1 MLIAK
6 GHFEG
11 QGGHE
16 MRGSFRIEED
26 TDGKIWFT
34 TSDDFFFDGSPAPGF
49 AVSASG
55 DLTAAEAAATDFL
68 RLSGTGS
75 GTGAQ
80 LEVHGAQR
88 AEIPATAGI
97 KIAKAVFL
105 WCYIFPS
112 VLGVGE
118 IEHV

>member
-1 MLIAK
+1 MLIAS
-6 GHFEG
+6 GRFEG
-11 QGGHE
+11 RGGHE
-16 MRGSFRIEED
+16 MRGSFQIEED
-26 TDGKIWFT
+26 ADGMIWFA

-68 RLSGTGS
+68 RLPATGS

-80 LEVHGAQR
+80 LEVHGVQR
-88 AEIPATAGI
+88 AQIPATAGI
-97 KIAKAVFL
+97 KTAKFVFL

-112 VLGVGE
+112 ILGEGE
-118 IEHV
+118 IDHA